1 MRALLVMVAL
11 ATLLQPGTA
20 WAADDAPA
28 VNAELLQQMRD
39 AQAERNQALA
49 EAPDE
54 SEPVSIESHLDK
66 GDSLRAEGDHPRALW
81 SYLMAHRVDREDPRP
96 IGRIATL
103 HLAREPDRA
112 EAIFRE
118 LVHREGDSA
127 IARTGLGLALIARGS
142 WGEAVVELRK
152 AADDDEALAA
162 THNALGV
169 ALDHLKKSEAARW
182 HYRRAAQ
189 LQPGSHEPL
198 NNLGVSLLAAGDFAA
213 ASEAFEAATRI
224 EKRDAAVWNN
234 FGIALGRLE
243 RYGAAFDAF
252 RRAGDELSAWNN
264 VGYVRYLN
272 GDYDG
277 ALLAYERALHAAGEA
292 EDRLPVLRNAREA
305 HRAKAD
311 PPVQPKPRAAAP
323 VVGSDAP
330 GLGARPGLSVEDV
343 APPAAAAQPPASI
356 LEGPLGPPP
365 VIDLDDILEPTALDV
380 ERAAAAEAQ
389 ADVAEPAE
397 PTAAEALFVEA
408 EADDAEASAEAT
420 PAD

>member
-1 MRALLVMVAL
+1 MRALLATVAF
-11 ATLLQPGTA
+11 ATLLLPAGAALLVPGPA
-20 WAADDAPA
+20 LAGDDAPA
-28 VNAELLQQMRD
+28 VNADLLKQMRE
-39 AQAERNQALA
+39 AQDERNRAIS

-54 SEPVSIESHLDK
+54 LEPVSIESHLEK
-66 GDSLRAEGDHPRALW
+66 GDGLRAKGDHPRALW
-81 SYLMAHRVDREDPRP
+81 SYLMAHRLDRRDPRP

-127 IARTGLGLALIARGS
+127 IARTGLGLALIARGA

-169 ALDHLKKSEAARW
+169 ALDHLKQSEAARW

-189 LQPGSHEPL
+189 LQPQSHEPL
-198 NNLGVSLLAAGDFAA
+198 NNLGVSLLTAGDFAG
-213 ASEAFEAATRI
+213 ASEAFEAAVRI

-234 FGIALGRLE
+234 LGLALGRLE
-243 RYGAAFDAF
+243 RYDAALDAF
-252 RRAGDELSAWNN
+252 RKAGDERSAWNN

-292 EDRLPVLRNAREA
+292 EERLPVLRNARA
-305 HRAKAD
+305 AQRARD
-311 PPVQPKPRAAAP
+311 NPPALPKPRAAAP
-323 VVGSDAP
+323 PAGSDAP
-330 GLGARPGLSVEDV
+330 GLGARPSLSVEDV
-343 APPAAAAQPPASI
+343 APPAEVAPPASI
-356 LEGPLGPPP
+356 LDGPLGPPP
-365 VIDLDDILEPTALDV
+365 AIELDDIVEPTAF
-380 ERAAAAEAQ
+380 EEAQAAAAAAPE
-389 ADVAEPAE
+389 DSPAE
-397 PTAAEALFVEA
+397 
-408 EADDAEASAEAT
+408 
-420 PAD
+420 